1 MLTID
6 WQPLSPRHGFVRPPA
21 VDAAGLVGEFDA
33 VMERSAALHDLL
45 HDDSD
50 QASYAVS
57 LAYRVRYSMQFNAR
71 EAIHMLEPRTSPQGH
86 EAYRRVCQRMHTAI
100 AEVAGH
106 RAVAEA
112 MTFVD
117 HSAELTLGRLDAQ
130 RRAEESVGAKRAPD
144 HLTGLGGHPP
154 SATKTRAVSPLPA
167 DPWHP
172 SRSVWVP

>member
-45 HDDSD
+45 HDDFPD

-71 EAIHMLEPRTSPQGH
+71 EAIHMLELRTSPK
-86 EAYRRVCQRMHTAI
+86 ATRRTVGCVSACTQPSLRSPAI
-100 AEVAGH
+100 
-106 RAVAEA
+106 
-112 MTFVD
+112 MPW
-117 HSAELTLGRLDAQ
+117 
-130 RRAEESVGAKRAPD
+130 RRR
-144 HLTGLGGHPP
+144 
-154 SATKTRAVSPLPA
+154 
-167 DPWHP
+167 
-172 SRSVWVP
+172 